1 MINVTF
7 NASCLSILLDTFLD
21 HLDSWPIL
29 QFFDDST
36 LTSNQ
41 EPKINDIAHQRYLR
55 KPNIETNLGYASLE
69 RDCYSYLPPIVLA
82 RNEQTI
88 TGFKCITK
96 TGS

>member
-69 RDCYSYLPPIVLA
+69 RDCLFLLA
-82 RNEQTI
+82 TNSTRTQ
-88 TGFKCITK
+88 
-96 TGS
+96 